1 MTNRSGTFI
10 VVEGIDG
17 MGKST
22 QIARLAAYLEQRGH
36 FVRRSREPTD
46 SEYGCEIR
54 RIAREGRDGVSLEQE
69 LDLFLKDREI
79 DVRDNILPALEAGGI
94 ALVDRYFYSNIAYQG
109 ALGLDPERIRAANS
123 PRFPTPDLM
132 LLFDAP
138 PQVGIERIRQGR
150 GEANNQGYEQ
160 EAFLEQVR
168 ANFLA
173 MPDPEIIRI
182 DAARDEEAVAAQ
194 VQNAV
199 DRVINKSLSQ

>member
-132 LLFDAP
+132 LLFDSQTSGGLLLCVPAEKRKAFEKRAT
-138 PQVGIERIRQGR
+138 QMEQAVWFVGRVVE
-150 GEANNQGYEQ
+150 GEG
-160 EAFLEQVR
+160 
-168 ANFLA
+168 
-173 MPDPEIIRI
+173 IK
-182 DAARDEEAVAAQ
+182 VA
-194 VQNAV
+194 
-199 DRVINKSLSQ
+199 